1 MAPEDYYKIL
11 GVSREAS
18 PDDIKKAYRKLALKY
33 HPDKTKGDKEAEVM
47 FKQINEA
54 YQVLSDPA
62 KRSQYDQFGAAGPTG
77 FNGNWQN
84 ADFAQGFDFGDLGGF
99 GDIFDTFFTGRQ
111 HRQQR
116 SPESIKR
123 GKDIEVN
130 LQITFEEA
138 VAGATKKMSINRPV
152 TCEACGGS
160 GAMDSKSVQCARC
173 KGTGELKRTQRTIL
187 GAFTQVYVCDDCQ
200 GLGEKPAK
208 VCRECRGEGR
218 KTKTEMMEVPIPAG
232 IDNGQTIKL
241 AGKGEAGWRGGRAG
255 DLYINVHVLPHK
267 DFRREGADVYRTE
280 AISFPVAV
288 LGGEVKIKSLDGWLN
303 LTIPA
308 GTKSG
313 EVFRLKNKGI
323 KQLEKN
329 SYGDLLVQVEIIVPE
344 RLTLKQR
351 RLLEELR
358 DEFTK

>member
-1 MAPEDYYKIL
+1 MANPNYYEILGINREADPED
-11 GVSREAS
+11 
-18 PDDIKKAYRKLALKY
+18 IKRAYRKLALKY
-33 HPDKTKGDKEAEVM
+33 HPDKTKGDPAAEVK

-62 KRSQYDQFGAAGPTG
+62 KRQQYDQFGSTGSGG
-77 FNGNWQN
+77 FNGNWQT

-99 GDIFDTFFTGRQ
+99 GDMFDTFFTGRQ
-111 HRQQR
+111 RR
-116 SPESIKR
+116 RKSPDSIKR

-138 VAGATKKMSINRPV
+138 VFGAVKKMSVNRPI
-152 TCEACGGS
+152 ACPACQGT
-160 GAMDSKSVQCARC
+160 GAIDGKMVHCSTC
-173 KGTGELKRTQRTIL
+173 KGTGELKKAQRTIL
-187 GAFTQVYVCDDCQ
+187 GAFTQVYVCDDCK

-208 VCRECRGEGR
+208 ACRECRGEGR
-218 KTKTEMMEVPIPAG
+218 KIKTELVEVTIPAG
-232 IDNGQTIKL
+232 IDSGQTIKL
-241 AGKGEAGWRGGRAG
+241 TRMGEAGWRGGVAG

-267 DFRREGADVYRTE
+267 EFQREGVDIYRTE
-280 AISFPVAV
+280 SIAYPLAV
-288 LGGEVKIKSLDGWLN
+288 LGGELKIKSLDGWLN

-313 EVFRLKNKGI
+313 EVFRLKGKGI
-323 KQLEKN
+323 KQLERTTH
-329 SYGDLLVQVEIIVPE
+329 GDLLVRVEIAIPE

-358 DEFTK
+358 DELTK